1 MLLYTSEFTLFENEY
16 PELDE
21 DITNRAKKEMF
32 SSTKRITLTRKNS
45 LIEFVLINFLSKQYF
60 AGAYS

>member
-21 DITNRAKKEMF
+21 DKTIVQRKKWMMDICH
-32 SSTKRITLTRKNS
+32 RII
-45 LIEFVLINFLSKQYF
+45 IEI
-60 AGAYS
+60 